1 MKIGIT
7 GTREGANDTQLK
19 AILEYLQQFPAGTE
33 FHHGDCVGVDVEIA
47 IMANELGFKTI
58 AHPGP
63 DCELRAHHE
72 SHEIRGGLTHFKR
85 NRNIVDE
92 TDTLVVVPLQ
102 NEWQPRGGTW
112 YTASYAKKKN
122 LPYVIFYP
130 NGTTENNS

>member
-33 FHHGDCVGVDVEIA
+33 FHHGDCVGVDVEVA
-47 IMANELGFKTI
+47 VMANELGFKTI

-92 TDTLVVVPLQ
+92 TDTLIVVPLQ
-102 NEWQPRGGTW
+102 NTHQSFGGTW
-112 YTASYAKKKN
+112 YTHDYAVKRGK
-122 LPYVIFYP
+122 PVTVFFP
-130 NGTTENNS
+130 GVTE

>member
-33 FHHGDCVGVDVEIA
+33 FHHGDCVGVDVEVA
-47 IMANELGFKTI
+47 VMANELGFKTI

-92 TDTLVVVPLQ
+92 TDTLIVVPLQ
-102 NEWQPRGGTW
+102 NTHQSFGGTW
-112 YTASYAKKKN
+112 YTFDYAVKRGKPVN
-122 LPYVIFYP
+122 VFFP
-130 NGTTENNS
+130 GATE